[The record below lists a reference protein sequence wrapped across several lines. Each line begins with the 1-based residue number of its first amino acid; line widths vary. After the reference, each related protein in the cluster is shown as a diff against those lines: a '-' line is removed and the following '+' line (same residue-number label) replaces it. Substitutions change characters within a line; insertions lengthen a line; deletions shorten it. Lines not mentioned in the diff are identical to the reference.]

1 MSMAAALP
9 VKCTLPRDHDDGRY
23 VLSFDVSNS
32 DCEMADAANFFD
44 AFGFVVIKGVFD
56 DHDCEQTRDTMWSII
71 ERNHQGFDR

>member
-9 VKCTLPRDHDDGRY
+9 AKCTLPRDHDDDRY
-23 VLSFDVSNS
+23 VLSFDVSKS

-56 DHDCEQTRDTMWSII
+56 DHDCELTRDTMWSVI